1 MLKKLNQKQKNKIG
15 LMGATLANNILYM
28 FINTFLVAYLF
39 KLSNYD
45 YKIISIYYIFMV
57 LFLGLSFT
65 LLAKIIK
72 EKRKVLVFR
81 FGIVFQTLFILTIAL
96 LKEKILIY
104 YILLGIFYGIA
115 QGFFW
120 SSGHILI
127 NINAGDDSKNFV
139 SLKSIISKT
148 LKVIFP
154 MILGTSIEFTS
165 FSYVAKIV
173 IGIAVVQFLF
183 SLFIKEDKKPIGKF
197 SLSRYIQYLKSLK
210 TDDMTTCY
218 KIIALD
224 GIVNYLLET
233 LVTILIVMTFKT
245 NISLGFLTTIFAIC
259 SILSLYIFQR
269 KVKNNNVILKIS
281 GIAMI
286 VSVFLLIFSIQ
297 KTTVILYNFIYSICL
312 VLLLNNAEAT
322 RYSLASKHKEITKTF
337 MVEHQVVAEFALNT
351 ARIIG
356 YFVLFITSFSNNI
369 LFFKILLI
377 FVSIC
382 IYLYARLLVKVNPK

>member
-81 FGIVFQTLFILTIAL
+81 FGIVLQTLFILTIAL

-104 YILLGIFYGIA
+104 YIPLGIFYGIS

-165 FSYVAKIV
+165 FSHVAKIV
-173 IGIAVVQFLF
+173 IGIAVIQFLF

-269 KVKNNNVILKIS
+269 KVKNNNIILKIS

-369 LFFKILLI
+369 LFFKILLV

-382 IYLYARLLVKVNPK
+382 IYLYARLLLKVNPK